1 MRKIHLENSLNYL
14 RQMII
19 ILAEIWTL
27 SRLKQKFT
35 GEHLENHACETPHV
49 SRWGIFHSDDDLNKE
64 YKI

>member
-1 MRKIHLENSLNYL
+1 
-14 RQMII
+14 MII